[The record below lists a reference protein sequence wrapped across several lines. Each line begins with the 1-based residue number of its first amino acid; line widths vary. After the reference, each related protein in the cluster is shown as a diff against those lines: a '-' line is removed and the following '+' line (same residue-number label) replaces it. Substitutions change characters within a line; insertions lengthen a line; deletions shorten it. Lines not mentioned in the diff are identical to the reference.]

1 MRGHPR
7 RTLTRLTRADHVNP
21 IPFPPFKRTGLVW
34 HAGLLILLL
43 VALGWNLYFLL
54 RSPAGPSFVMHL
66 LLSLVSFAPLPLL
79 AYRAYALWGAVY
91 TLDREKL
98 HLHWG
103 LRAEQIP
110 LGDIE
115 WVRPASAL
123 THPLRLPPISMP
135 GALLGLR
142 RHPDLG
148 LVEFLASERKHLL
161 LVGTARRVYAISPH
175 EASEFVQAFARAT
188 EMGSLSPT
196 EPRSVYPSF
205 IVTEAWSS
213 GLVRYLW
220 LAALFLNLGL
230 FVWVSLL
237 IPALPAVAL
246 GFRPDRSPAVVPS
259 TQLIILPLV
268 STLLALT
275 GWGAGL
281 YFYRWE
287 GQRILSFA
295 VWACSALM
303 SLLFLVSVWFIIATP
318 I

>member
-1 MRGHPR
+1 
-7 RTLTRLTRADHVNP
+7 VNP
-21 IPFPPFKRTGLVW
+21 ILFPPFKRTGLVFQ
-34 HAGLLILLL
+34 ASLLTLLL

-54 RSPAGPSFVMHL
+54 RSPAGPPFVVHL
-66 LLSLVSFAPLPLL
+66 LLSLVSFAPLPWL
-79 AYRAYALWGAVY
+79 AYRAYALWKAVY
-91 TLDREKL
+91 ALDREKL

-103 LRAEQIP
+103 LREEQIP

-123 THPLRLPPISMP
+123 THPLRLPPVSMP

-148 LVEFLASERKHLL
+148 LVEFLASERKNLL
-161 LVGTARRVYAISPH
+161 LVGTARRVYVISPR
-175 EASEFVQAFARAT
+175 AAAEFVQAFARAI
-188 EMGSLSPT
+188 EMGSLSPA

-205 IVTEAWSS
+205 IVAEAWGY

-230 FVWVSLL
+230 FAWVSLL

-268 STLLALT
+268 STWLALV

-281 YFYRWE
+281 YFYRRE
-287 GQRILSFA
+287 EQRLLSFA
-295 VWACSALM
+295 VWASSALM
-303 SLLFLVSVWFIIATP
+303 SLLFLISVWFIIATP
-318 I
+318 L